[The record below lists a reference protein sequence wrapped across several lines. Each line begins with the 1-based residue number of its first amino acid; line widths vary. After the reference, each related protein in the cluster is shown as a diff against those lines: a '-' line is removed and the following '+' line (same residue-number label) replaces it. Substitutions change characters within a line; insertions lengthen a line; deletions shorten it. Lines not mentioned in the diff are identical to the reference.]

1 VDGTITSFELLESLV
16 TRTDTDSLLTDR
28 QRELLKA
35 AVREGYFTVPRECT
49 LAELADAV
57 GVDKSTASTVLKR
70 AEARLVKWF
79 LSGPEFPV

>member
-1 VDGTITSFELLESLV
+1 V

-28 QRELLKA
+28 QREVLRA

-49 LAELADAV
+49 LAELSDSI
-57 GVDKSTASTVLKR
+57 GVDKSSVSETLRR

-79 LSGPEFPV
+79 LSGPESPQ